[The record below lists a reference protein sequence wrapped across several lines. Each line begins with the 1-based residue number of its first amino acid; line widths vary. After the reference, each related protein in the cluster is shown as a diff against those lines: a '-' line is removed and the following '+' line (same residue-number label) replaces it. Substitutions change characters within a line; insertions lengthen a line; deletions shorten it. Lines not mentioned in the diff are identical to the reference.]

1 MNNEKSNYNKN
12 LKLFARDLRNNSTL
26 GEIILWSDVLRAKK
40 MKGYQFNR
48 QYPMKVNEL
57 NIIVDFISRKLKLI
71 IEVDGLYHRFKHK
84 QDQYR
89 DQNLS
94 ALGYYVLRIPDN
106 QVRHNLENVVKIIED
121 KIEELELVKKELD
134 V

>member
-1 MNNEKSNYNKN
+1 MNNDKSNYNKN
-12 LKLFARDLRNNSTL
+12 LKPFARDLRNNSTL

-71 IEVDGLYHRFKHK
+71 IEVDGLYHII
-84 QDQYR
+84 DS
-89 DQNLS
+89 NIS
-94 ALGYYVLRIPDN
+94 
-106 QVRHNLENVVKIIED
+106 KINTVI
-121 KIEELELVKKELD
+121 KIFQH
-134 V
+134 

>member
-1 MNNEKSNYNKN
+1 MDNEKSHYNDS
-12 LKLFARDLRNNSTL
+12 LIPFARNLRNNSTL
-26 GEIILWSDVLRAKK
+26 GEIILWSHVLRAKK

-71 IEVDGLYHRFKHK
+71 IEVDGLYHKFKRK

-94 ALGYYVLRIPDN
+94 SLGYTVLRIPDN

-121 KIEELELVKKELD
+121 KIR
-134 V
+134 

>member
-1 MNNEKSNYNKN
+1 MNIDKSNYNKN
-12 LKLFARDLRNNSTL
+12 LKPFARDLRNNSTL

-57 NIIVDFISRKLKLI
+57 NVIVDFISRRLKLI
-71 IEVDGLYHRFKHK
+71 IEVDGLYHKFKHK

-89 DQNLS
+89 DQNLK
-94 ALGYYVLRIPDN
+94 ALGYSVLRIPDN
-106 QVRHNLENVVKIIED
+106 QVRHNLENVVKIIEE
-121 KIEELELVKKELD
+121 KIEEIEQLNLGE
-134 V
+134 